1 MLTSH
6 RFSVSDD
13 SQVGTARRG
22 IAEICRKHG
31 LDETLAGKIS
41 IVATELGNNLVRHA
55 GGGELILR
63 ELPRGAACDIEILA
77 IDHGRGI
84 QNIAEALRDGYSTGG
99 TAGTGLGAVKRL
111 SSSFDIYTQAGKGTV
126 VRSFFGSPEKTSNFE
141 IGGISIAL
149 AGESACGDGWEI
161 IVSDATARVLL
172 ADGLGHG
179 PFAEEAA
186 REAIAIFRS
195 MKSTSPAAAL
205 DAMHLSLGK
214 TRGAAASAVTI
225 DPSHGTLQSSGV
237 GNVAMRII
245 HEDSA
250 KNLVSDNGTLGGTAR
265 RAVEAS
271 CAWKSDS
278 MLVMHSDGVS
288 SRWSLSEYPGVTLR
302 HPSIIASLIYRD
314 HRRER
319 DDSTVVVLKGRG

>member
-6 RFSVSDD
+6 RFSIGDD

-41 IVATELGNNLVRHA
+41 IVATELGNNLARHA
-55 GGGELILR
+55 GGGEIIVR
-63 ELPRGAACDIEILA
+63 ELPKGADCEIEILA
-77 IDHGRGI
+77 IDHGPGVR
-84 QNIAEALRDGYSTGG
+84 NIAEALRDGYSTGG

-111 SSSFDIYTQAGKGTV
+111 SNSFDIYTQAGKGTV
-126 VRSFFGSPEKTSNFE
+126 VRSFFGSPERVSKFE

-149 AGESACGDGWEI
+149 AGESACGDGWDI
-161 IVSDATARVLL
+161 IESGTTTRVLL

-186 REAIAIFRS
+186 REAIAVFRS
-195 MKSTSPAAAL
+195 MKSSSPAAAL

-225 DPSHGTLQSSGV
+225 DPERGTLQSSGV
-237 GNVAMRII
+237 GNVAMRVI

-250 KNLVSDNGTLGGTAR
+250 KNLVSDNGTLGGMAR
-265 RAVEAS
+265 KAADAS
-271 CAWKSDS
+271 SAWKADS

-288 SRWSLSEYPGVTLR
+288 SRWSLTEYPGVTPR

-319 DDSTVVVLKGRG
+319 DDSTVVVLKGLR